1 MAFLFCP
8 EIVFLRQNNE
18 GDYMALI
25 ETEFDTEKIITGSI
39 RRKKIPAFHRYILL
53 YCYIC

>member
-8 EIVFLRQNNE
+8 EIAFLRQNNE

-25 ETEFDTEKIITGSI
+25 ETEFDTGKIITGSI
-39 RRKKIPAFHRYILL
+39 RRKKNSCIP
-53 YCYIC
+53 